1 MSKNSIFSASM
12 AVAFVWFT
20 THFGGGFASGRQ
32 AVQFYNSFGW
42 YALFTPLIAVAIMAV
57 VFYFSWDLALFKKT
71 YDYRHWA
78 NEMYKPY
85 QKVFANLFE
94 VIYNLILLTATAIA
108 FATGGSTIETTL
120 GTPYILNTVIIAVC
134 IFFLTIY
141 GADIIRK
148 AASYMGVLIII
159 GLLIIYGINLVAGI
173 PQIAETIKAAPSP
186 KGFWPALWNAIVY
199 AGFQVAVVG
208 AYVAVS
214 DVLKDR
220 RDIFKAS
227 LYGFIINASML
238 SLTTI
243 VLLGFYP
250 DVIPE
255 TIPVI
260 YVLRHGVGA
269 GWMELIISL
278 LILLGV
284 VTTGV
289 NLIYGGSKRVVSLW
303 PSSGGAQSERK
314 KNIIASGIYV
324 TITWAIALLG
334 LIPLV
339 AKGYGYIGYA
349 SLVVIVIPVLLKGF
363 FFKDWDKTT
372 GANKKIS
379 A

>member
-1 MSKNSIFSASM
+1 MNKSFFSASM

-32 AVQFYNSFGW
+32 AVQFYNTFGW
-42 YALFTPLIAVAIMAV
+42 YALFTPLIAVGIMAV
-57 VFYFSWDLALFKKT
+57 VFYFSWDLALAKKT

-85 QKVFANLFE
+85 EKIFANLFE
-94 VIYNLILLTATAIA
+94 IIYNLILLTATAIA
-108 FATGGSTIETTL
+108 FATGGSTLESTI
-120 GTPYILNTVIIAVC
+120 GTPYILNTIIIAIC

-148 AASYMGVLIII
+148 AASLLGVLIIV
-159 GLLIIYGINLVAGI
+159 GLLVIYGANLIKGM
-173 PQIAETIKAAPSP
+173 PQIMATLKAAPSP
-186 KGFWPALWNAIVY
+186 HGFWPALWNAIVY
-199 AGFQVAVVG
+199 AGFQTAVVG

-220 RDIFKAS
+220 RDVYKAS
-227 LYGFIINASML
+227 LYGFIINTSML

-243 VLLGFYP
+243 VLLGFFP
-250 DVIPE
+250 EVLPE
-255 TIPVI
+255 TIPI
-260 YVLRHGVGA
+260 LYVLRHGVGA
-269 GWMELIISL
+269 GWMELVISL

-284 VTTGV
+284 ITTGV
-289 NLIYGGSKRVVSLW
+289 NLIYGGAKRVVTFWDSR
-303 PSSGGAQSERK
+303 SDSQGDRK

-324 TITWAIALLG
+324 IITWAIALLG

-349 SLVVIVIPVLLKGF
+349 SLFIIVIPVLLRGF
-363 FFKDWDKTT
+363 FFKNWGK
-372 GANKKIS
+372 N
-379 A
+379 

>member
-32 AVQFYNSFGW
+32 AVQYYNSFGW
-42 YALFTPLIAVAIMAV
+42 YALFTPLIAVALMAL
-57 VFYFSWDLALFKKT
+57 VFYFSWDLALYKKT

-85 QKVFANLFE
+85 QKVFSNLFE

-108 FATGGSTIETTL
+108 FATGGSTIESTL
-120 GTPYILNTVIIAVC
+120 GTPYILNTIIIA
-134 IFFLTIY
+134 IFIFILTIY

-148 AASYMGVLIII
+148 AASYLGVLIIT
-159 GLLIIYGINLVAGI
+159 GLLIIYGVNLFAGM
-173 PQIAETIKAAPSP
+173 PQIMETIKAAPSP
-186 KGFWPALWNAIVY
+186 KGFGAALWNAIVY
-199 AGFQVAVVG
+199 AGFQAAVVG

-220 RDIFKAS
+220 RDVLKAT
-227 LYGFIINASML
+227 LYGSIINASML

-250 DVIPE
+250 DVLPE
-255 TIPVI
+255 TIPI
-260 YVLRHGVGA
+260 LYVLKHGVGA

-284 VTTGV
+284 ITTGV
-289 NLIYGGSKRVVSLW
+289 NLIYGGAKRVVSLW
-303 PSSGGAQSERK
+303 GADGGNGRK
-314 KNIIASGIYV
+314 KNIIASGVYV
-324 TITWAIALLG
+324 LITWAIALFG

-349 SLVVIVIPVLLKGF
+349 SLVVIVTPILLKGF
-363 FFKDWDKTT
+363 FFRNWDK
-372 GANKKIS
+372 
-379 A
+379 